1 MPYELTMP
9 NSLDLLHLILAGLS
23 LLLLILVVIL
33 SMGRSSNKASVALEP
48 VQAEPV
54 AAPVSKPVATPAP
67 RLTESDPVSAL
78 QLLGLFQQEA
88 RLVDF
93 LQESL
98 DGASDD
104 QVGAVARVVHEGGRK
119 VLGQY
124 FELQPV
130 RQEVEETQITLAPG
144 FDAAANRVTGNVSGE
159 PPFTGILLHTG
170 WRVTSANLPKL
181 AKSHDP
187 YIIAPAEVEL

>member
-23 LLLLILVVIL
+23 LLLLILIAIL

-48 VQAEPV
+48 AQTEPLAV
-54 AAPVSKPVATPAP
+54 PTSAPAVSPAP
-67 RLTESDPVSAL
+67 SLTESDPGSAL

-124 FELQPV
+124 FELQPI
-130 RQEVEETQITLAPG
+130 RQETEESQVTLAPG

-170 WRVTSANLPKL
+170 WRVTSSNLPKL

-187 YIIAPAEVEL
+187 SIIAPAEVEL